1 VKIDWDA
8 GHGPITG
15 PINCGL
21 TALTVGWAGNVAGMP
36 TSWAAVAAGA
46 GWLGTHIAGV
56 RKGVTGTTL
65 AMRTAAWLGAGAWCS
80 VAIADS
86 PWSTWSLGA
95 LVAGALGL
103 GGAMAGAHHVEE
115 KVAEAKAEAEVA
127 AKKASLDGQRA
138 ALATE
143 WDKRIAEVCTGLL
156 VQIVGVEHWES
167 GAGYTLDGECA
178 GATKWRD
185 FLAYQDGLAAN
196 AKLPEGC
203 GVTVKAGAHRGAVLF
218 DVSIVN
224 ALIAD
229 ANYPADYSPLTINGP
244 APVGVYRD
252 GEVAAPVMRQRSA
265 LIVGRRGSGKTNI
278 MNLQITNQNR
288 MTDNLAWV
296 IDLNGGGLA
305 LPWLHAWEAAGR
317 PGRPP
322 IDWVADTPEKALA
335 MAEAALRI
343 AKARKP
349 GYKKREIAANDDKL
363 PVDAT
368 VPAIT
373 LNNDEIAELFSP
385 RARRDETLR
394 KTGDTLVQVMEI
406 ARAVAVNI
414 LNAALRATQDVV
426 SEPQLLKQ
434 AALRIGMKS
443 DETEMNYLF
452 GWHDKASADE
462 VPYAGCGFAKLDD
475 EPARPFKAYRIL
487 PSQIGDVVL
496 ATSNLRPELD
506 ELSRRAAGEDYERRW
521 EGTEH
526 LFGNGPAPAPAAP
539 AVEPEQQAPR
549 RTSGVTA
556 DWGKPVADT
565 KPDVQ
570 DALDKADAARDRLHQ
585 AMNEN
590 STRDADLDQ
599 QFQDILR
606 EGGAIWQPPTT
617 GNATPGDGKDPRRQQ
632 VFDIVAKAGPAGIG
646 PAAILDAVTR
656 LHPDVKPPN
665 VTVIGRWLD
674 ADSRI
679 HKPAYGRYA
688 IRPDKKDTP

>member
-1 VKIDWDA
+1 MKLDWDA
-8 GHGPITG
+8 GHGPVTG

-36 TSWAAVAAGA
+36 TSWAAAAAGA

-56 RKGVTGTTL
+56 RKGVTNTTL
-65 AMRTAAWLGAGAWCS
+65 GMRTAAWLGTGAWCS
-80 VAIADS
+80 VAIANS
-86 PWSTWSLGA
+86 PWSTWGLGSL
-95 LVAGALGL
+95 LAGSLGL
-103 GGAMAGAHHVEE
+103 GAAMAGAHHVEE
-115 KVAEAKAEAEVA
+115 KAAKEKAEADVA
-127 AKKASLDGQRA
+127 AKKATLDGKRA
-138 ALATE
+138 EIAKE
-143 WDKRIAEVCTGLL
+143 WEKRLTEVCPGLL
-156 VQIVGVEHWES
+156 VQIVGVEDWES

-178 GATKWRD
+178 GGTKWRD
-185 FLAYQDGLAAN
+185 FLNYQDSLAAN

-218 DVSIVN
+218 DVSTVN

-252 GEVAAPVMRQRSA
+252 GEKAAPVMRQRSA

-278 MNLQITNQNR
+278 MNVQIANQVR
-288 MTDNLAWV
+288 MTDNLVWV

-317 PGRPP
+317 QGHRP

-335 MAEAALRI
+335 MADAALRI
-343 AKARKP
+343 AKARKT

-363 PVDAT
+363 PVGPD

-385 RARRDETLR
+385 RARRDPILR
-394 KTGDTLVQVMEI
+394 EVGDTLVQVMEI

-462 VPYAGCGFAKLDD
+462 VPYAGCGFMKLDD
-475 EPARPFKAYRIL
+475 EPARPFKAYRML
-487 PSQIGDVVL
+487 PSQIADVVQ

-506 ELSRRAAGEDYERRW
+506 DLSKRAAGEAYEKRW

-526 LFGNGPAPAPAAP
+526 LFGNGPAPAVAP
-539 AVEPEQQAPR
+539 ATTIPEEPAPPR
-549 RTSGVTA
+549 GTGVTA
-556 DWGKPVADT
+556 DWGKPAADT

-585 AMNEN
+585 AMNETTN
-590 STRDADLDQ
+590 NDPDLEQ

-606 EGGAIWQPPTT
+606 GGGAMWQPPTT
-617 GNATPGDGKDPRRQQ
+617 GTDEDPRRQH
-632 VFDIVAKAGPAGIG
+632 VFDIVAKAGPDGIG
-646 PAAILDAVTR
+646 PAAILDAITR
-656 LHPDVKPPN
+656 LHPGVKPPHPD
-665 VTVIGRWLD
+665 VIARWLG
-674 ADSRI
+674 ADPRI
-679 HKPAYGRYA
+679 YKPRTGRYA
-688 IRPDKKDTP
+688 IRPDQKDTP